1 MAYGL
6 DEHPCAY
13 NNDEGGL
20 SEAYMKKIRL
30 DIQEDAGRVETLSN
44 ALLEWGYVFERR
56 LRQAK
61 GGVNM
66 QQDPAAQTFAREWN
80 QLKWDFDSYMG
91 DVSSSNRLELEALW
105 REKDQ
110 FETRLKDLPRIVQPH
125 YPKPP
130 KAPDEKAPV
139 KPSDFVPR
147 GAYEEGGGSSKDP
160 GSTSG
165 GGALAVD

>member
-130 KAPDEKAPV
+130 KAPDEKAPA

-147 GAYEEGGGSSKDP
+147 GAYEGGGSSKDP
-160 GSTSG
+160 GSSSG
-165 GGALAVD
+165 ATPVD